1 MGLQIEARGETS
13 APPRPQCRRR
23 PHSLQGGEGTSPFPA
38 SAPRKPGKSPAN
50 SVRWGAPHPS
60 TPSCWV
66 PRDRRRTTPCS
77 HKDLTA
83 ARLMPCHIIPKA
95 STSSSWHGRT
105 GCVRRR
111 WDQLYSSKAKSH
123 QEPGRG
129 FWLTCSWGPS
139 FTFPPPEDA
148 AGRFL
153 ARRHL
158 HPHVPSICSRKNKR
172 GAGRGWRWKSI
183 FC

>member
-1 MGLQIEARGETS
+1 MFVPEGGS
-13 APPRPQCRRR
+13 A
-23 PHSLQGGEGTSPFPA
+23 HHH
-38 SAPRKPGKSPAN
+38 GKSPAN
-50 SVRWGAPHPS
+50 SVHRGAPHPS

-66 PRDRRRTTPCS
+66 PRDRRGTTPCS

-83 ARLMPCHIIPKA
+83 ARPGHIIPKA
-95 STSSSWHGRT
+95 ATSSSWHGRT

-172 GAGRGWRWKSI
+172 GAGRGWGWKSI